1 MNPAF
6 SNLPHTPSPVTMTP
20 RFISWAISSCPQ
32 YIPPLVANSVLTGQT
47 GSPAM
52 QVVSCRVNEG
62 LVIDHEIS
70 VTVLDVQET
79 HVRLGI
85 SSPNQTPSYREE
97 TLFCESAEPAAEL
110 QLQ

>member
-1 MNPAF
+1 
-6 SNLPHTPSPVTMTP
+6 
-20 RFISWAISSCPQ
+20 
-32 YIPPLVANSVLTGQT
+32 
-47 GSPAM
+47 M

-62 LVIDHEIS
+62 VVIDHEIS

-85 SSPNQTPSYREE
+85 SSPNETPSYREE
-97 TLFCESAEPAAEL
+97 TLFCESVEQAAEL

>member
-1 MNPAF
+1 
-6 SNLPHTPSPVTMTP
+6 MTP
-20 RFISWAISSCPQ
+20 RCISSGNFIVPT
-32 YIPPLVANSVLTGQT
+32 ILLPLVANSVDTGQT
-47 GSPAM
+47 GSPVM

>member
-1 MNPAF
+1 
-6 SNLPHTPSPVTMTP
+6 
-20 RFISWAISSCPQ
+20 
-32 YIPPLVANSVLTGQT
+32 
-47 GSPAM
+47 M

-62 LVIDHEIS
+62 VVIDHEIS

-85 SSPNQTPSYREE
+85 SSPNQTPSSREE
-97 TLFCESAEPAAEL
+97 TLFCEPVEAAAEL

>member
-1 MNPAF
+1 
-6 SNLPHTPSPVTMTP
+6 
-20 RFISWAISSCPQ
+20 
-32 YIPPLVANSVLTGQT
+32 
-47 GSPAM
+47 M

-70 VTVLDVQET
+70 VTVLDVQQT

-85 SSPNQTPSYREE
+85 SSPNERPSYREE
-97 TLFCESAEPAAEL
+97 TLFCESVEPAAEL